1 MKHPVGNKTIKNMSN
16 SYVEIMWKYFFEMK
30 NNLKLVEPLDLQ
42 IALQFGM
49 YLVDHVFWFVSHYS
63 NNLELSIFASDRAK
77 LLYIE
82 FLQMSRQNEIMRQSN
97 SFPSIFDAFNFSIR
111 KSIGTIQI
119 DNHKFFIHKE
129 KNSIIRNNIRSIIDI
144 FNLYYNPKENTEW
157 SEEIYSKIYESFV
170 VLWTSSIMKTQI
182 NFDKIGLFIKNI
194 SCVNLSFVVID
205 WCIMHPLDSN
215 NPEALSSF
223 IQSVSGSSI
232 FNSSELIEWITNLQ
246 QNINYLSTSPS

>member
-1 MKHPVGNKTIKNMSN
+1 MKHPVGNKTIKNMS
-16 SYVEIMWKYFFEMK
+16 SAYVEIMWKYFFEMK
-30 NNLKLVEPLDLQ
+30 NKLKLVEPLDLQ
-42 IALQFGM
+42 IAIQFGM

-119 DNHKFFIHKE
+119 DNHKFFINKE
-129 KNSIIRNNIRSIIDI
+129 KNSMIRNNVRSIIDVL
-144 FNLYYNPKENTEW
+144 NLYYNPKESTEW
-157 SEEIYSKIYESFV
+157 SEETYLKIYESFV
-170 VLWTSSIMKTQI
+170 VLWTSSIIKTKI
-182 NFDKIGLFIKNI
+182 NFEKIQLFIQNI
-194 SCVNLSFVVID
+194 TCVNLGFVIID
-205 WCIMHPLDSN
+205 WCIMNPNDTN
-215 NPEALSSF
+215 NSKSLSSF
-223 IQSVSGSSI
+223 LQSVSDTSI

-246 QNINYLSTSPS
+246 QNINYLSTSSS